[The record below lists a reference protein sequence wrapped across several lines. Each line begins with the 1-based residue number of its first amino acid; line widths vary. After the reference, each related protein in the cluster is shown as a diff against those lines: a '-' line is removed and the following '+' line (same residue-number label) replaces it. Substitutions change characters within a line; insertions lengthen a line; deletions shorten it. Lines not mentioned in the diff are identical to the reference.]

1 MQGDYF
7 FFYTEANIVCILIL
21 LILLVNDRLH
31 NTRQEKQIRF
41 NWTVVAHIGYFISD
55 ICWAAVLSGNLPRTR
70 LLVGLFN
77 FTNLVMLNLLAYEWF
92 LYMAASENMDFRK
105 SRRRRIQCRTPM
117 ILSVL
122 AMVVAYVIAPE
133 FWISKAGELNETYY
147 YPMQIFMPVLY
158 MIAAFV
164 ISLRNARKTRSRE
177 DKKLYL
183 LIGIYPLA
191 IVVSG
196 LIQTIFLDAPLFC
209 FGCTIMML
217 FFYIENLQALIS
229 VDALT
234 RLNNRGQIDRYIK
247 QVRYRDDIQT
257 WGLMIDIDRFKHIND
272 TYGHAEGDRALIL
285 VSGALRQ
292 TAGQMNT
299 REFIGRYGG
308 DEFTVI
314 FQTDEENVEKWI
326 AALRENVRMKRKE
339 NNLPYELEL
348 SVGWDALR
356 DADDTMAA
364 CLNRADEKLYST
376 RRRT

>member
-1 MQGDYF
+1 MSPDYF
-7 FFYTEANIVCILIL
+7 FFYCEANVVCIIIFIIL
-21 LILLVNDRLH
+21 LLHDRKYSSM
-31 NTRQEKQIRF
+31 QEKQIWF
-41 NWTVVAHIGYFISD
+41 NRTVIAHILYFLSD
-55 ICWAAVLSGNLPRTR
+55 IGWAAVIGGALPRTR
-70 LLVGLFN
+70 FPVVLFN
-77 FTNLVMLNLLAYEWF
+77 TLNFLFMGLLAYSWF
-92 LYMAASENMDFRK
+92 RYMAASEKMKLRLLW
-105 SRRRRIQCRTPM
+105 RRQPLAALPLALSILVYAFMLIAFPRVLITDGNDPTPWYSLFLLLVPICYILASFICSM
-117 ILSVL
+117 VNAKKTENPDEKRLYRLIGYYPLSV
-122 AMVVAYVIAPE
+122 V
-133 FWISKAGELNETYY
+133 
-147 YPMQIFMPVLY
+147 
-158 MIAAFV
+158 FV
-164 ISLRNARKTRSRE
+164 G
-177 DKKLYL
+177 L
-183 LIGIYPLA
+183 L
-191 IVVSG
+191 
-196 LIQTIFLDAPLFC
+196 QQIFLDAPLFC

-247 QVRYRDDIQT
+247 QLRYREDVRT
-257 WGLMIDIDRFKHIND
+257 WGIMIDIDRFKRIND

-285 VSGALRQ
+285 VAGALRQ

-314 FQTDEENVEKWI
+314 FHADEENLEKWI
-326 AALRENVRMKRKE
+326 AALRENVRRKREE
-339 NNLPYELEL
+339 NSLPYALEL